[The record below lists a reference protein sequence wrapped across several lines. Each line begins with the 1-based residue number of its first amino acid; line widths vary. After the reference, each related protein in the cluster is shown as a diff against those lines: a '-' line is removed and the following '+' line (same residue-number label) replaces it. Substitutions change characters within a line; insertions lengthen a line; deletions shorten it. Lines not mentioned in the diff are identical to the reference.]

1 MAEPFVFHF
10 KPGPTGKPE
19 ILYML
24 DLDCVCGLCGH
35 VQLQRFY
42 HSAPFHTLTLEGL
55 VKRADEA
62 SLKAGYAC
70 ENCGEAV
77 GANEVRRT
85 SLTFGF
91 ADDSGVIRIFDD
103 LMEGRRR
110 FEVTAKHR
118 LDPQAVPRFFADENA
133 HGDGHYVLDE
143 LDEDKVEEL
152 LGRPFNLKLAWRD
165 LLEDW
170 FEDPEGGAFS
180 QLAEGL
186 WVVIDDGEQAAGDL
200 IEEMDDEDFWDA
212 YDGARLAVISLHD
225 SIPEGLATQEDPARL
240 SGRWAQW
247 IPEPICEAIEAG
259 ELWADA
265 YISRELAIEVVKRA
279 FDVARLTY
287 RCHDTEADVFFV
299 DITTPTGVV
308 YGRGV
313 SISSILRRA
322 VYTGISPGEAARLTA
337 EEIIGTLLQVWK

>member
-10 KPGPTGKPE
+10 KPGAGGEPE

-42 HSAPFHTLTLEGL
+42 HSVPFHTLTLDVL
-55 VKRADEA
+55 KQKADEGA
-62 SLKAGYAC
+62 LKAGYAC

-85 SLTFGF
+85 SLVYGF

-103 LMEGRRR
+103 LKEGRRR
-110 FEVTAKHR
+110 FEVTAKYR
-118 LDPQAVPRFFADENA
+118 LDPQEVPRFIADEGA
-133 HGDGHYVLDE
+133 HGEGHYVFDE
-143 LDEDKVEEL
+143 LDEDRVEEF

-170 FEDPEGGAFS
+170 FDDPEGGAYS
-180 QLAEGL
+180 PLAAGL
-186 WVVIDDGEQAAGDL
+186 WAVIDDGEQAAGDL
-200 IEEMDDEDFWDA
+200 IEEMDDEEFWDA
-212 YDGARLAVISLHD
+212 YDDAQLAVISLHD
-225 SIPEGLATQEDPARL
+225 SVPEGLASQDDPANL
-240 SGRWAQW
+240 SGRWERW
-247 IPEPICEAIEAG
+247 VPEPICEAIRGG

-265 YISRELAIEVVKRA
+265 YISRTLAIEVVERA
-279 FDVARLTY
+279 FDVARLSY
-287 RCHDTEADVFFV
+287 RRHETEADVFFV
-299 DITTPTGVV
+299 DITTPTDVA

-313 SISSILRRA
+313 SVASILRRA
-322 VYTGISPGEAARLTA
+322 VYTGISAGEAARLTA
-337 EEIIGTLLQVWK
+337 EEIIGALLQVWD